1 MMLAAVLRFHDL
13 SRTSL
18 WFDEAV
24 SWRQASLPFLKLLA
38 ATAKDNYPPLHNI
51 ILHFLIGGFGDSEAV
66 LRAPSALFGVLNVYI
81 SYRIGWALWD
91 RRTGLTGALFLAI
104 AGFHIWHS
112 TDARMYTLLT
122 LCASLYVW
130 TAIELTR
137 RRARWWLVA
146 NLLSAIA
153 LLYSHVFGS
162 VIFFSL
168 NAWALALSRLGRRQ
182 SQFPWRSW
190 MGIQLTAGLLFLPW
204 IIFLLQRFRTVSQ
217 GFWIPSATFR
227 HVLSE
232 LAGLMGG
239 PVPASVTCLLASFAI
254 INAQNLR
261 SPTGRWRTPDWRV
274 LLLIVWFTSS
284 IAFAYAVSMA
294 SFPIFLARY
303 LIGGLPAMYL
313 LAARGLWNLDKGK
326 LTAQVA
332 LALTLTVLA
341 VPAAR
346 YAFLQESV
354 EDSRSAV
361 RLLQQEAHPDDSF
374 ILDDS
379 FELAAFQYYAPNE
392 RRLRSRVDMESLDGD
407 PLKDRRYW
415 ALIRYGEDE
424 SRAPYLNVALKAF
437 GVIGGDKFVDHTPNL
452 ETALSTHE
460 ISASYY
466 VPGIRILLLIPRGS
480 QAAAQSS
487 TLIVSP
493 R

>member
-1 MMLAAVLRFHDL
+1 MLGAVLRFHDL

-18 WFDEAV
+18 WFDESV

-51 ILHFLIGGFGDSEAV
+51 VLHFFIGGFGDSEAV
-66 LRAPSALFGVLNVYI
+66 LRAPSALFGVLNIYI
-81 SYRIGWALWD
+81 IYRIGWALWD
-91 RRTGLTGALFLAI
+91 RRTGLTGALFLAVS
-104 AGFHIWHS
+104 GFHIWHS

-122 LCASLYVW
+122 VCASLYVW
-130 TAIELTR
+130 TTIELTR
-137 RRARWWLVA
+137 RPARWWLVA
-146 NLLSAIA
+146 NLLSAVA
-153 LLYSHVFGS
+153 LLYSHIFGS
-162 VIFFSL
+162 VIFLSL
-168 NAWALALSRLGRRQ
+168 GALALVLSRLGPRQ
-182 SQFPWRSW
+182 TQFPWRSW

-204 IIFLLQRFRTVSQ
+204 LIFILQRFRKVSQ
-217 GFWIPSATFR
+217 GFWIPSATVQ

-239 PVPASVTCLLASFAI
+239 PIPAVVTCLLASLAI
-254 INAQNLR
+254 VNSQSLR

-294 SFPIFLARY
+294 SFPLFLARY
-303 LIGGLPAMYL
+303 LIGGLPALYL

-332 LALTLTVLA
+332 FAFTLTVLA

-374 ILDDS
+374 ILDDR
-379 FELAAFQYYAPNE
+379 FELAVFQYYAPDE
-392 RRLRSRVDMESLDGD
+392 RRLGGRIDMESLDGD
-407 PLKDRRYW
+407 PLKNRRYW
-415 ALIRYGEDE
+415 ALIRHWEEE
-424 SRAPYLNVALKAF
+424 SRAPYLNAALKAF
-437 GVIGGDKFVDHTPNL
+437 GVIGGDKLVGHPPDL

-460 ISASYY
+460 ISDTYY
-466 VPGIRILLLIPRGS
+466 VPGIRILLLIPRGNGG
-480 QAAAQSS
+480 
-487 TLIVSP
+487 
-493 R
+493 RG